1 MSLGKDVRRG
11 RSPLKMRVGR
21 RGGHTWFIDELR
33 DTGTWNLEELRDPW
47 RFAISLF
54 ISLVGVCLNI

>member
-11 RSPLKMRVGR
+11 RPPLKMRVGR

-33 DTGTWNLEELRDPW
+33 AIRGHGIW
-47 RFAISLF
+47 RS
-54 ISLVGVCLNI
+54 